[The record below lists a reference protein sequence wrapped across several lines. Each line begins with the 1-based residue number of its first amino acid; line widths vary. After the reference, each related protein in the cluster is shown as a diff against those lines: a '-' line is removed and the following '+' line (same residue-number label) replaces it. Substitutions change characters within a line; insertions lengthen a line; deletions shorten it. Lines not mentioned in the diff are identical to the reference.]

1 MKFSEDYGNARY
13 PISGYGD
20 DYIQVNQTRHTGSL
34 IITQQDLKTNWA
46 ANTPRDL
53 SEISILQPLLEF
65 NPEIVLLG
73 TGRKTCQPSPE
84 VMGLFGSHQIGL
96 EVQDSAS
103 ACRTFNILISEGRNV
118 VAGLL
123 LPGIEDTE

>member
-13 PISGYGD
+13 SITGYDD
-20 DYIQVNQTRHTGSL
+20 DYIKVNETRHSRSL
-34 IITQQDLKTNWA
+34 IITAQELKTDWKA
-46 ANTPRDL
+46 MSPGDL
-53 SEISILQPLLEF
+53 NNQELLRPLLEF
-65 NPEIVLLG
+65 KPEIVLLG
-73 TGRKTCQPSPE
+73 TGRKTCQPSAE
-84 VMGLFGSHQIGL
+84 VMGLFGSHHVGL

-123 LPGIEDTE
+123 LPGMDET